1 MNSPVSGE
9 GQVTVSFTDE
19 RTPLAPFFDP
29 TSMIEV
35 REKSLPSISLLC
47 FDTDDSLTVR
57 HKSESDTILRNDYY
71 RVAVSL
77 AGLTGQDVNATIT
90 VADWKTPTTQTIGIG
105 A

>member
-1 MNSPVSGE
+1 
-9 GQVTVSFTDE
+9 
-19 RTPLAPFFDP
+19 
-29 TSMIEV
+29 MIEV

-90 VADWKTPTTQTIGIG
+90 VADWKPRPHRRSVSAHSTVSRFILSIPHYFIWPG
-105 A
+105 AR

>member
-1 MNSPVSGE
+1 MNSPVLGE

-19 RTPLAPFFDP
+19 PNTTRTFFDP
-29 TSMIEV
+29 TSMIEA

-71 RVAVSL
+71 RVTVSL
-77 AGLTGQDVNATIT
+77 AGLVNTTIT
-90 VADWKTPTTQTIGIG
+90 VAD
-105 A
+105 